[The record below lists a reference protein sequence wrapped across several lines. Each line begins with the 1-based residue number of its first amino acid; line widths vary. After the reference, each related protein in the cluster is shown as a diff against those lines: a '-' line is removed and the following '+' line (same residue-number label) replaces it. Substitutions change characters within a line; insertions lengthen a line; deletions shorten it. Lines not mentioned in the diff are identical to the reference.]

1 MGKGRKVGRK
11 GRKENCQRHGR
22 RRKRGKQCEARG
34 EEKNGKGKGKWTKQ
48 EQHFAGVVNVFT
60 LSFKIFFPREI

>member
-48 EQHFAGVVNVFT
+48 EQHFAGVVSALTFD
-60 LSFKIFFPREI
+60 FFRFC